1 MKDEHEKSVLV
12 AILKDKIDF
21 EIAAEQHWY
30 RIPVKSAPKN
40 IRNFTARYI
49 AFYQPKVFE
58 DEAFQVRHY
67 AEIQR
72 YAIVKRKEL
81 FPADVAHPRA
91 EEDYFKIEIS
101 PLNLLPQPIISCRW
115 RRIVFIQTTPEKLSH
130 AREINDLFHES
141 PVEETLWQALKQE
154 GIKAERQYFVSVEK
168 RRFCLDFA
176 LFCKQRNLDV
186 ECDSAQWHE
195 QKMSIRRD
203 KRRDNIL
210 ESSGWLVLRFYS
222 NQIFKSIDETIYRI
236 KKTVNSAGGVEILGK
251 RKTHKIFRLQKPAN
265 ELGLFPGIR

>member
-1 MKDEHEKSVLV
+1 MKEGQGKSVLV
-12 AILKDKIDF
+12 AILKNKEDF

-49 AFYQPKVFE
+49 AFYQPKAFE
-58 DEAFQVRHY
+58 DEAFRVRY
-67 AEIQR
+67 YTEIQR
-72 YAIVKRKEL
+72 CAIVKRKEL

-101 PLNLLPQPIISCRW
+101 PLKLLPQPIISRRW
-115 RRIVFIQTTPEKLSH
+115 RRIVFIQTTPGKLWN
-130 AREINDLFHES
+130 AQEINDLFHES
-141 PVEETLWQALKQE
+141 PIEETLWQEFKRE
-154 GIKAERQYFVSVEK
+154 GIEAERQYFVNEEK
-168 RRFCLDFA
+168 RRYCLDFA
-176 LFCKQRNLDV
+176 LFCKERNINV

-195 QKMSIRRD
+195 QKIKVRRD

-222 NQIFKSIDETIYRI
+222 NQIFKGIDETIYRI
-236 KKTVNSAGGVEILGK
+236 KKTVNSAGGLEILGK
-251 RKTHKIFRLQKPAN
+251 RKTYKIFRLQKPAN
-265 ELGLFPGIR
+265 EPELFPGIK